1 MRLQPFFP
9 FCLAEFDFM
18 QVPDQSG
25 HDHEHDH
32 QTDHTGKDGSH
43 PGGINHVITPFRAY
57 YTMFQITIGLI
68 FGTQGDKINER
79 LRKDSGKGGT
89 ADVEKM
95 PSIRQGSFI
104 RKQTVSLYACEPPE
118 MEREPSEGYHHG

>member
-1 MRLQPFFP
+1 MIL
-9 FCLAEFDFM
+9 CTISLISGC
-18 QVPDQSG
+18 QS
-25 HDHEHDH
+25 
-32 QTDHTGKDGSH
+32 
-43 PGGINHVITPFRAY
+43 
-57 YTMFQITIGLI
+57 
-68 FGTQGDKINER
+68 DKISER